1 MVAERPVFR
10 VVRTAIREQD
20 EALAVARMLPI
31 ASHAPCHP
39 SRPVSLGPEFPRLP
53 MTSMLHP
60 DPTATLLPEAAVSF
74 SGEDWSKIR
83 AVRAPNPF
91 SSRTAFTRRASA
103 APVTYG
109 TKIWARPDCWSAET
123 RSSWPG
129 WNTTPEGCSRERRE
143 RTFCLRR

>member
-1 MVAERPVFR
+1 MHRSSDLPLSLVTTPPPSLCNGNTNDHPPSSNFQKTECSTTYG
-10 VVRTAIREQD
+10 TAAMESLSGTT
-20 EALAVARMLPI
+20 LAPNM
-31 ASHAPCHP
+31 
-39 SRPVSLGPEFPRLP
+39 
-53 MTSMLHP
+53 
-60 DPTATLLPEAAVSF
+60 AAVSF
-74 SGEDWSKIR
+74 SGEHWSKIK
-83 AVRAPNPF
+83 AVRVPNPF
-91 SSRTAFTRRASA
+91 SSRTAFTSRVSA